1 MLPFVIM
8 GHYAHL
14 CKRLCCEKISRGI
27 FHLYAA
33 LPPCY
38 DAPVLKA
45 SSI

>member
-14 CKRLCCEKISRGI
+14 CKRLCCEKISRGS
-27 FHLYAA
+27 FHLYIS
-33 LPPCY
+33 LPPY
-38 DAPVLKA
+38 YTERVLKA

>member
-14 CKRLCCEKISRGI
+14 CKRLCCEKFSCGI
-27 FHLYAA
+27 FHLYIS
-33 LPPCY
+33 LPPY
-38 DAPVLKA
+38 YTERVLKA